1 MNKHRT
7 TAAWGC
13 LVSLIFSASM
23 LLFAAQKAESAAAGT
38 RKNMK
43 SKPSAVLKEPTAP
56 VTEASPLDKMKA
68 HLPGR
73 DPFRTL
79 AVHKA
84 KEETAAPVLPGK
96 AGLRIGKLEIRGIVQ
111 SGKAAWAVVESPPS
125 VGALFLK
132 VNDELFDGRVLS
144 INKNSVTFEER
155 TVDPNGN
162 PLTRSIQKRIA
173 GTGGVKQ

>member
-1 MNKHRT
+1 MNKHRA

-38 RKNMK
+38 RKNIK
-43 SKPSAVLKEPTAP
+43 SRPAAVLKEKTAP
-56 VTEASPLDKMKA
+56 VAEVSPIDKEKA
-68 HLPGR
+68 RLPGR

-79 AVHKA
+79 AVHKS

-96 AGLRIGKLEIRGIVQ
+96 AGLRIGKLEIRGIVL
-111 SGKAAWAVVESPPS
+111 KAEDAWAVVESPPS

-132 VNDELFDGRVLS
+132 VNDRLFDGRVLS

-155 TVDPNGN
+155 TVDPNGR

-173 GTGGVKQ
+173 GIGGVKQ